1 MSLLLLA
8 DSNVERVWLSVR
20 NNRERLRDA
29 IFVAVKRYDQM
40 QSGFQAI
47 LPSVSIFFFK
57 KENGVKALSGVLF
70 RVLSISLHVL
80 VLPASG

>member
-1 MSLLLLA
+1 MLLLA

-47 LPSVSIFFFK
+47 LPSVSIFFK
-57 KENGVKALSGVLF
+57 KKNGVKALNGVLF

>member
-47 LPSVSIFFFK
+47 LPSVSI
-57 KENGVKALSGVLF
+57 
-70 RVLSISLHVL
+70 SLHVL